1 VSNDPMRN
9 EILSVGPDDDDWGD
23 VLGRVKRA
31 HYRRQVYTVAALTAL
46 VIVGA
51 ASAYALSHRGQ
62 PWCKAP
68 TNDAWKKVLASHVVA
83 LSRHVSVWPIAIA
96 DSHSFYAYVYSK
108 SYSGIAKVDAVTS
121 RYERILRDRY
131 GGPGSSDG
139 RWFVWADQIDGYGT
153 TRAIWAWNSR
163 SRRLRRISGSMRSGD
178 GKWWVNAT
186 TPEVR
191 DGLATWSQSAHDGQ
205 QSEVHVV
212 DLLTGR
218 NRVIS
223 QGSAYQPF
231 LLSGHIVMWTED
243 VRARGSKDP
252 TFVLRAA
259 NATTGRRVQLPKTL
273 RNLPSRGADTLVS
286 DGEGFVYSA
295 GPRESLWWSP
305 SLEIVAWHV
314 FSLKKV
320 GDWIENPL
328 ELAERYVLFGAQ
340 TGVGNASFLVDV
352 KTGGYLEIDRVF
364 PGPISKDA
372 VTFGAQTTIK
382 SSHPIDA
389 IYFIPLK
396 ALPTIHAC
404 SKPATATG

>member
-1 VSNDPMRN
+1 MSEELTRN
-9 EILSVGPDDDDWGD
+9 EILSAGPDDGDWGD

-31 HYRRQVYTVAALTAL
+31 HYRRQVYTAAALAAL

-83 LSRHVSVWPIAIA
+83 LSRHVSVRPIAIA
-96 DSHSFYAYVYSK
+96 DGHSFYAYVYSK
-108 SYSGIAKVDAVTS
+108 SYSGIVKVDAVTS
-121 RYERILRDRY
+121 RYERIRRDRY
-131 GGPGSSDG
+131 GPGSSDG

-163 SRRLRRISGSMRSGD
+163 SHRLRRISGSMRSGD
-178 GKWWVNAT
+178 GKWWV
-186 TPEVR
+186 
-191 DGLATWSQSAHDGQ
+191 ATWSQSAHDGR

-212 DLLTGR
+212 DLRTGR
-218 NRVIS
+218 NRVIYR
-223 QGSAYQPF
+223 GSASQPF
-231 LLSGHIVMWTED
+231 LLSGHMVMWTED
-243 VRARGSKDP
+243 VRAPGSKDP
-252 TFVLRAA
+252 IFVLRAA
-259 NATTGRRVQLPKTL
+259 DAITGRRVPLPKTL
-273 RNLPSRGADTLVS
+273 RNLPSRGAATLVS

-305 SLEIVAWHV
+305 SLEIAAWHV
-314 FSLKKV
+314 FSLKNES

-340 TGVGNASFLVDV
+340 TGIGNASFLVDV

-364 PGPISKDA
+364 PGPLSKDA

-382 SSHPIDA
+382 SSHPMIDA
-389 IYFIPLK
+389 IYFIPLG